1 MMKTMNKSEVILA
14 FDKETV
20 RSFDKD
26 GRMKVAVSRIS
37 KADVNPYWGREIV
50 GGEELGLDPDR
61 VYNVFRPPE
70 ELRRAAST
78 FNKLPILAVHKHV
91 SAKDPKKELIIGTT
105 GSNSQFDGEYLTND
119 LAFWDAEFIGKIES
133 DEQRELSSSYR
144 YVPVLENGSYNSQ
157 PYEIKMTQI
166 EGNHVALVVEGR
178 AGPDVLVADSQIQP
192 PEKVRTVK
200 LNPKQQAALKARLP
214 KLKVAMD
221 EGLDTEAAEQ
231 ALEEALE
238 EVQALGGEPAQA
250 QDNGNAELVALLK
263 QLMAKLE
270 GGTANDEDDEE
281 AKRKAAQ
288 DEEARAEEAK
298 KAEQAKNA
306 SAMDAKIKEATDG
319 VKQSIEGRFRA
330 ADKVAPIT
338 GKIDAMAFDSAEAIY
353 AHALKV
359 GGMDPEKHD
368 KVAYA
373 GIVDVLIASRP
384 GNQVLTASDD
394 KSDAELQKLF
404 PNLAKINHA

>member
-1 MMKTMNKSEVILA
+1 MKKMNKSEVILA

-26 GRMKVAVSRIS
+26 GRMSVAVSRIS

-50 GGEELGLDPDR
+50 GWEELGLDPDR

-91 SAKDPKKELIIGTT
+91 SAKDPKKDLIIGTT

-119 LAFWDAEFIGKIES
+119 LAFWDAEFIEKIES

-157 PYEIKMTQI
+157 PYEIKMTKI

-192 PEKVRTVK
+192 PGKVRTVK
-200 LNPKQQAALKARLP
+200 LNPKQKAALKKRLP
-214 KLKVAMD
+214 QLKVAMD
-221 EGLDTEAAEQ
+221 EGLDTAAAEE
-231 ALEEALE
+231 ALEAALE
-238 EVQALGGEPAQA
+238 EVQELGADPGEAR
-250 QDNGNAELVALLK
+250 DDGNAEVVGLLK
-263 QLMAKLE
+263 QLLAKLE
-270 GGTANDEDDEE
+270 NKGACDEDDEE
-281 AKRKAAQ
+281 AKCKAAQ

-306 SAMDAKIKEATDG
+306 SAMDAKIDAAKKDVRE
-319 VKQSIEGRFRA
+319 SIEGRFRA
-330 ADKVAPIT
+330 ADKVSPIT

-359 GGMDPEKHD
+359 GGMDPEKHE

-373 GIVDVLIASRP
+373 GIVDVLLQNRP
-384 GNQVLTASDD
+384 GSPVLTASDE
-394 KSDAELQKLF
+394 KTDAELHKLF
-404 PNLAKINHA
+404 PALAKINHA

>member
-1 MMKTMNKSEVILA
+1 MKKMNKSEVILA

-50 GGEELGLDPDR
+50 GGEELGLDPDH

-78 FNKLPILAVHKHV
+78 FNKLPILAIHKHV

-105 GSNSQFDGEYLTND
+105 GSNSAFDGEYLTND

-192 PEKVRTVK
+192 PGKVRTVK
-200 LNPKQQAALKARLP
+200 LNPKQLAALKKRMP
-214 KLKVAMD
+214 QLKMAMD

-238 EVQALGGEPAQA
+238 EVQALGGEPTQA
-250 QDNGNAELVALLK
+250 QDNGNAELVGLVK
-263 QLMAKLE
+263 QLLAKLE

-288 DEEARAEEAK
+288 DEENRAEEAR
-298 KAEQAKNA
+298 KADQAKNA
-306 SAMDAKIKEATDG
+306 SAMDAKIKSATDE
-319 VKQSIEGRFRA
+319 VRTSIEGRFRA
-330 ADKVAPIT
+330 AQKVEPIT
-338 GKIDAMAFDSAEAIY
+338 GRIDAMAFDSAESIY
-353 AHALKV
+353 SHALKV

-373 GIVDVLIASRP
+373 GIVDVLLASRANAP
-384 GNQVLTASDD
+384 VHTANDE
-394 KSDAELQKLF
+394 KNGAELQQRF
-404 PNLAKINHA
+404 PGLAKINHA

>member
-1 MMKTMNKSEVILA
+1 MKKMNKSEVILA

-26 GRMKVAVSRIS
+26 GRMSVAVSRIS

-50 GGEELGLDPDR
+50 GWEELGLDPDR

-306 SAMDAKIKEATDG
+306 SAMDAKIKEAVDG

-359 GGMDPEKHD
+359 GGMDPDKHD

-384 GNQVLTASDD
+384 GNPVHTANDE
-394 KSDAELQKLF
+394 KTDAELHKRF
-404 PNLAKINHA
+404 PGLAKINHA

>member
-1 MMKTMNKSEVILA
+1 MMKMMNKPEVIIA
-14 FDKETV
+14 FDKKSV
-20 RSFDKD
+20 RNYDAD
-26 GRMKVAVSRIS
+26 GRLFIERSHIS
-37 KADVNPYWGREIV
+37 KAGVNPYWGREIP
-50 GGEELGLDPDR
+50 GWEELGLDPDR

-78 FNKLPILAVHKHV
+78 FNMLPILLVHKHV
-91 SAKDPKKELIIGTT
+91 TAKDPKNELIIGTT
-105 GSNSQFDGEYLTND
+105 GQNAEFDGEYLDNG
-119 LAFWDAEFIGKIES
+119 LAFWSEEYIDKIED

-144 YVPVLENGSYNSQ
+144 YIPVLEIGSYNGQ
-157 PYEIKMTQI
+157 PYELKMTQMQ
-166 EGNHVALVVEGR
+166 GNHVALVVEGR
-178 AGPDVLVADSQIQP
+178 AGPDVLVADSQP
-192 PEKVRTVK
+192 HLPGKVRTVK
-200 LNPKQQAALKARLP
+200 LNPKQQAALRARLP

-238 EVQALGGEPAQA
+238 EVQALGSEPAQ
-250 QDNGNAELVALLK
+250 DDGNTEVVGLLK
-263 QLMAKLE
+263 QLLAKLE
-270 GGTANDEDDEE
+270 NKGASDEDDEE

-298 KAEQAKNA
+298 KAEEAKNA
-306 SAMDAKIKEATDG
+306 SAMDAKIKVATDG
-319 VKQSIEGRFRA
+319 VRQSIEGRFRA

-359 GGMDPEKHD
+359 GGMDPEKHE

-373 GIVDVLIASRP
+373 GIVDVLLQNRP
-384 GNQVLTASDD
+384 GTPVLTASDE
-394 KSDAELQKLF
+394 KTGAELHKLF
-404 PNLAKINHA
+404 PGLAKINHA